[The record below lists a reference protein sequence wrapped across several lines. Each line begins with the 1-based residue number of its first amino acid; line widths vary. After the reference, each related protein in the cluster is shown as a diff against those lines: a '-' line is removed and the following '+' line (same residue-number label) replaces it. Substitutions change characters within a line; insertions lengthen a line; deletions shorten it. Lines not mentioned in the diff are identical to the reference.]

1 MRMFKFEK
9 YQRAILGASSSD
21 SVAPLEK
28 KFRKTFSRVSMS
40 FFKKAWQKSEI
51 LIKTG

>member
-1 MRMFKFEK
+1 MSKFEK

-21 SVAPLEK
+21 SVAPSEK
-28 KFRKTFSRVSMS
+28 KFTKTFSWVCMGLL
-40 FFKKAWQKSEI
+40 KKASQQSEI